1 MQIKMMSIC
10 RFRWAIIDTA
20 TTISY
25 WYHYLHTSCV
35 SNRIWIFCWFPSS
48 MHYSSTMIGIFKFC
62 PNKIRGL
69 FSSKISK
76 MWFKIPIKVTYWLKM
91 VTSSVWV
98 KCYNTWIKFSVIW
111 KGSRWQTWPIISGH
125 KFEILVIVSS
135 YKGSSP
141 ARAQRP
147 APSPV
152 GTCGKTPKTRNS
164 LNLNGFS
171 ATLNLIYSNFLP
183 YKIKFRL

>member
-1 MQIKMMSIC
+1 MLIC
-10 RFRWAIIDTA
+10 RFRWAIRDTA

-48 MHYSSTMIGIFKFC
+48 MHYSNTIIGIFKFC
-62 PNKIRGL
+62 PKIVWGL
-69 FSSKISK
+69 FSSQIIK
-76 MWFKIPIKVTYWLKM
+76 MRFKILIKVIYSLKM
-91 VTSSVWV
+91 ATSSTNSV
-98 KCYNTWIKFSVIW
+98 KWYNIWIKFSVVW
-111 KGSRWQTWPIISGH
+111 KGSRWQTWLIIPGH
-125 KFEILVIVSS
+125 KFEIPIIVSS
-135 YKGSSP
+135 CKGSSS

-171 ATLNLIYSNFLP
+171 ATLNSIYSKFLH
-183 YKIKFRL
+183 YKIKFRFY